1 MIEIKRTDIFINKM
15 AFSLKTFVLLIVLNS
30 CICQQPADKGAN
42 AKTKQI
48 LDYIAGLP
56 KKGRV
61 ILNCFYL

>member
-1 MIEIKRTDIFINKM
+1 M

-30 CICQQPADKGAN
+30 CICQQIADKRAN

-56 KKGRV
+56 KKKV
-61 ILNCFYL
+61 ELFLIVSIFNTKK

>member
-1 MIEIKRTDIFINKM
+1 M

-30 CICQQPADKGAN
+30 CICQQITDKRAN

-48 LDYIAGLP
+48 LDYIVGLP

-61 ILNCFYL
+61 IFNCFYL